1 MNICSVELVVFALS
15 AVLLLIIIAGSFR
28 LKVPRKASLQ
38 GIEDQKAAEAYDRIS
53 RLPQFGLIRRSFVK
67 KLKRY
72 VVEGSIT
79 DVGCGP
85 GYLLQL
91 LSKEMPGHKLVGVD
105 ISKEMVERAKTNFN
119 SIGLSGK
126 CEFKQGSVEHLP
138 FDEGTQDFIVSTL
151 SLHHWANPQSAFN
164 EIYRVLKPSG
174 QMLILDLRRDARR
187 LLQWFIWFVQNV
199 ALRVIAL
206 RVIGA
211 NVLRKLNEPTGSLLA
226 SYTDQEIRDIMSK
239 TRFKEYNIEGKLG
252 WIYIWGKKA

>member
-1 MNICSVELVVFALS
+1 
-15 AVLLLIIIAGSFR
+15 
-28 LKVPRKASLQ
+28 LQ
-38 GIEDQKAAEAYDRIS
+38 GIEDPKAAEAYDRIS

-91 LSKEMPGHKLVGVD
+91 LSKEMPRHKLVGVD
-105 ISKEMVERAKTNFN
+105 ISEEMVERAKTNFS
-119 SIGLSGK
+119 SIGLGGRV
-126 CEFKQGSVEHLP
+126 EFKQGSADKLP
-138 FDEGTQDFIVSTL
+138 FDDGTQDFIVSTL
-151 SLHHWANPQSAFN
+151 SLHHWADPESAFN

-174 QMLILDLRRDARR
+174 QMLILDSRRDARR
-187 LLQWFIWFVQNV
+187 LVLWIMWFAQNV
-199 ALRVIAL
+199 ALRVI
-206 RVIGA
+206 GA
-211 NVLRKLNEPTGSLLA
+211 DVLRKVNEPTGSLLA

-239 TRFKEYNIEGKLG
+239 TRFKEYEIEGKLG

>member
-1 MNICSVELVVFALS
+1 MNIGSVELMVLALCG
-15 AVLLLIIIAGSFR
+15 VLLLIIIAGSFR
-28 LKVPRKASLQ
+28 LKVPRKVSLQ
-38 GIEDQKAAEAYDRIS
+38 GIEDPEAAEAYDGVS

-91 LSKEMPGHKLVGVD
+91 ISKEMPGHKLMGVD
-105 ISKEMVERAKTNFN
+105 ISEEIVERAKTNLN
-119 SIGLSGK
+119 SAGLSGRV
-126 CEFKQGSVEHLP
+126 EFKQGSADHLP

-151 SLHHWANPQSAFN
+151 SLHHWADPQSAFN

-187 LLQWFIWFVQNV
+187 LLVWIIWFAQNV
-199 ALRVIAL
+199 ALRVI
-206 RVIGA
+206 GA
-211 NVLRKLNEPTGSLLA
+211 DVLRKINEPTGSLLA
-226 SYTDQEIRDIMSK
+226 SYTDQEIRDIISK
-239 TRFKEYNIEGKLG
+239 TRFKEYKIEGKLG

>member
-1 MNICSVELVVFALS
+1 MNIGSFELLVLALS
-15 AVLLLIIIAGSFR
+15 AVLLLIIMAGSFR
-28 LKVPRKASLQ
+28 LKVPRKVSLQ
-38 GIEDQKAAEAYDRIS
+38 GIEDPKAAEAYDRIS

-91 LSKEMPGHKLVGVD
+91 LSKEMPRHKLVGVD
-105 ISKEMVERAKTNFN
+105 ISEEMVERAKTNFS
-119 SIGLSGK
+119 SIGLGGRV
-126 CEFKQGSVEHLP
+126 EFKQGSADKLP
-138 FDEGTQDFIVSTL
+138 FDDGTQDFIVSTL
-151 SLHHWANPQSAFN
+151 SLHHWADPESAFN

-174 QMLILDLRRDARR
+174 QMLILDSRRDARR
-187 LLQWFIWFVQNV
+187 LVLWIMWFAQNV
-199 ALRVIAL
+199 ALRVI
-206 RVIGA
+206 GA
-211 NVLRKLNEPTGSLLA
+211 DVLRKVNEPTGSLLA

-239 TRFKEYNIEGKLG
+239 TRFKEYEIEGKLG